1 MEISKSNMQINV
13 SNIQDLNGLTMDQ
26 LFQIAKHVN
35 YSEPINKD
43 LAQWTT
49 DEVYYG
55 GLKIMVQNPLLVQC
69 IKNICKTFSPL
80 TFLVKK
86 RLKSYIMLNNSNYS
100 SNN

>member
-1 MEISKSNMQINV
+1 MEISE
-13 SNIQDLNGLTMDQ
+13 SNILVNIQYLNRLTMDQ
-26 LFQIAKHVN
+26 LFEIAKYVN
-35 YSEPINKD
+35 YNEPLFKE
-43 LAQWTT
+43 LSQWTT

-55 GLKIMVQNPLLVQC
+55 SLKIMVQNPLLVQC

-86 RLKSYIMLNNSNYS
+86 RLKSYIMLNNYNNS